1 MKRMDGKKMESKH
14 KKKNNEGEFVSET
27 QGEEIRS
34 GAILQLVEIGSE
46 AEGNV
51 EVTRIEEEVVEQEE
65 EAVFQHEEAVV
76 QEEKEASIE
85 FVGESFDPREIF
97 GVLALVDVTS
107 KVRKV
112 RKIPAFHHVDKPVT
126 RIGNS
131 KRADFKVDDFESVRR
146 EHGAIVFKNGQFYV
160 YPQNGLVIVN
170 GKGVSAKG
178 ELLENG
184 SQIEMG
190 SAKFLF
196 LRV

>member
-1 MKRMDGKKMESKH
+1 MTRVDRKKMKSEH
-14 KKKNNEGEFVSET
+14 KKKNDEGEFVSET
-27 QGEEIRS
+27 QGGEEKS
-34 GAILQLVEIGSE
+34 GAILQLVEMGSE
-46 AEGNV
+46 AEGDV
-51 EVTRIEEEVVEQEE
+51 EVTRKVEEVVEQEE
-65 EAVFQHEEAVV
+65 AVV
-76 QEEKEASIE
+76 QQEKESSIE

-126 RIGNS
+126 RIGNG
-131 KRADFKVDDFESVRR
+131 KRADLKVDDFESVRR

-170 GKGVSAKG
+170 GKGVSPKG
-178 ELLENG
+178 ELLQNG